1 MTNDI
6 RPLGAGTGATPYWV
20 KSGQYSSIQL
30 VFIDEAGLVTGTGV
44 RRGWDD
50 AAPTKEE
57 ALIAHLGPA
66 IDQADAALERFK
78 RDRSKQPKPAALGSA
93 STAGPLRAVR

>member
-6 RPLGAGTGATPYWV
+6 RPLGAGAGATPYWV
-20 KSGQYSSIQL
+20 QGQRYGSVRL
-30 VFIDEAGLVTGTGV
+30 VFIDEMGLMTRTGI
-44 RRGWDD
+44 RRPWDEN
-50 AAPTKEE
+50 APTEEE
-57 ALIAHLGPA
+57 ALIAHLGAA
-66 IDQADAALERFK
+66 IDQADAALERWK